1 MSKLFEISDY
11 ELLSKKVYRILK
23 TRIIKGDLTQGGKLF
38 EAKIAKQLGV
48 SRTPVREAIR
58 ELAAKGFVRISPN
71 QGVVIN
77 NISIEDIQEVLQ
89 IRGVLEGLA
98 AKLVATKIT
107 KEKIKELESFNKNME
122 KFISKDDILN
132 FIKESE
138 KFHGLIL
145 DICGNS
151 RLVQIRKNL
160 DEQIHRYRSISL
172 NISGRPESALKEHM
186 EITEALKQGD
196 AGKADILSKKHI
208 ANILINILSNEDK
221 KISEK

>member
-1 MSKLFEISDY
+1 MNKLFEINDY

-23 TRIIKGDLTQGGKLF
+23 ERIIKGDLAQGSKLF

-58 ELAAKGFVRISPN
+58 ELAAEGFVKISPN
-71 QGVVIN
+71 QGVEIS

-89 IRGVLEGLA
+89 IRAVLEGLA
-98 AKLVATKIT
+98 AKFAATKIT
-107 KEKIKELESFNKNME
+107 KEKIKELENFNKNME
-122 KFISKDDILN
+122 KFISKDDISN

-145 DICGNS
+145 NIYGNN

-160 DEQIHRYRSISL
+160 DDQIHRYRSISL
-172 NISGRPESALKEHM
+172 NIPGRLKHALEEHKK
-186 EITEALKQGD
+186 ITEALKQGD
-196 AGKADILSKKHI
+196 LLKADELSKMHI
-208 ANILINILSNEDK
+208 ENELKNILSYKVKNEL
-221 KISEK
+221 E

>member
-1 MSKLFEISDY
+1 MSELFKINDY

-23 TRIIKGDLTQGGKLF
+23 ERIIKGDLAQGSKLF

-48 SRTPVREAIR
+48 SRTPIREAIR
-58 ELAAKGFVRISPN
+58 ELAAEGFVKISPN
-71 QGVVIN
+71 QGVEIS

-98 AKLVATKIT
+98 AKLAATKIT

-145 DICGNS
+145 DICGNN

-160 DEQIHRYRSISL
+160 DDQIHRYRSMSL
-172 NISGRPESALKEHM
+172 NIPRRPEYALEEHKK
-186 EITEALKQGD
+186 ITEALKQGD
-196 AGKADILSKKHI
+196 LAKADELSKMHI
-208 ANILINILSNEDK
+208 ENVLKNILTHKIK
-221 KISEK
+221 K

>member
-1 MSKLFEISDY
+1 MNKLFEINDY

-23 TRIIKGDLTQGGKLF
+23 ERIIKGDLAQGSRLF
-38 EAKIAKQLGV
+38 EAEIAKQLGV

-58 ELAAKGFVRISPN
+58 ELAANGFVEMSPN
-71 QGVVIN
+71 QGVVIS

-89 IRGVLEGLA
+89 LRSVLEGLA

-107 KEKIKELESFNKNME
+107 KEKIKELENFNKNME

-145 DICGNS
+145 NICGNN
-151 RLVQIRKNL
+151 RLIRIRKNL
-160 DEQIHRYRSISL
+160 DEQIYRYRSISL
-172 NISGRPESALKEHM
+172 NIPGRLKHALEEHKK
-186 EITEALKQGD
+186 ITEALKQGD
-196 AGKADILSKKHI
+196 LLKAEELSKMHI
-208 ANILINILSNEDK
+208 ENELKNVLSHEIKNGLE
-221 KISEK
+221 